1 MRPDPLTRKYELVL
15 ILLQPAAVNKLMG
28 VNPRIKPSPILGT
41 LQHRSPPI
49 EFVTTLSRTPGL

>member
-1 MRPDPLTRKYELVL
+1 MRPDPLTRKQELVL

-41 LQHRSPPI
+41 LQHRWLAT
-49 EFVTTLSRTPGL
+49 ECLATLGCTPGP